1 MDNELDKQID
11 FLDSKVQTILETAFR
26 MEDPS
31 ANIEHLLSTDSKL
44 YLFLTVRANNYA
56 STRRIIVDE
65 MVKTF
70 RMCGSIIKRTQH
82 RMEIVDERAE
92 RIYRLEEEV
101 KSKRVNTY
109 IMLAL
114 VTIMTLWGM
123 ATLQKD
129 ATHMVFQFISSIFHG
144 TVKLILGQ

>member
-1 MDNELDKQID
+1 MNNELDKQID

-31 ANIEHLLSTDSKL
+31 ASIEHLLSTDSKL
-44 YLFLTVRANNYA
+44 YLRANNYA

-70 RMCGSIIKRTQH
+70 RMCGSIIKKTQH

>member
-1 MDNELDKQID
+1 MNNELDKQID
-11 FLDSKVQTILETAFR
+11 FLDSKVQTILETTFR

-31 ANIEHLLSTDSKL
+31 ASIEHLLSTDSKL

-70 RMCGSIIKRTQH
+70 RMCGSIIKKTQH

-114 VTIMTLWGM
+114 VTIMTLWSM

>member
-11 FLDSKVQTILETAFR
+11 TLDTKVQTILETAFR

-31 ANIEHLLSTDSKL
+31 ASIEHLLSTDSKL

-70 RMCGSIIKRTQH
+70 RMCGYIIKRTQH

-92 RIYRLEEEV
+92 RIFRLEEEV
-101 KSKRVNTY
+101 KSKRVSNY
-109 IMLAL
+109 ILLAL
-114 VTIMTLWGM
+114 VTILMLWGM
-123 ATLQKD
+123 AMLQKD